1 MNNQAFKK
9 IAEGHKLIS
18 EGYLELASTSIQQA
32 PASTAI
38 ENEGIEAQQKSEE
51 PKLDSKK
58 VTIEDVRAILAE
70 KTRDGKTQKVKT
82 LLTEFGADKLSSV
95 PEEKLADLKAKAEV
109 L

>member
-32 PASTAI
+32 PAI